1 MIVGSAT
8 LVVINYYSIK
18 TTSSVRAYING
29 MTIGTVAVLAQ
40 DPAPAATPTPA
51 PSTEYQQGQDK
62 DMQSVAVTDLPA
74 NIQASLQ
81 GQDYSGWTVA
91 NAHKKEKDGKAM
103 YVVELKN
110 GAETKKVKFDA
121 DGNVVKEKEKSN

>member
-1 MIVGSAT
+1 MFTFKFFYTMKKLLFAF
-8 LVVINYYSIK
+8 
-18 TTSSVRAYING
+18 AF
-29 MTIGTVAVLAQ
+29 MTIGTMAVLAQ

-51 PSTEYQQGQDK
+51 PSTEYQNQDK
-62 DMQSVAVTDLPA
+62 DLQAIAVTDLPA

-121 DGNVVKEKEKSN
+121 DGNVLKEKEKAI

>member
-1 MIVGSAT
+1 MFTFKFFNTMKKLLFAF
-8 LVVINYYSIK
+8 
-18 TTSSVRAYING
+18 AF
-29 MTIGTVAVLAQ
+29 MTIGTMAVLAQ

-51 PSTEYQQGQDK
+51 PSTEYQSQDK
-62 DMQSVAVTDLPA
+62 DMQAIAVTDLPA

-91 NAHKKEKDGKAM
+91 NAHKKEKDGKSF